1 MHPDPIPDPIPDP
14 LPTSPAAERNKG
26 PILAVLQRLLP
37 PAARVLELAS
47 GTGQHAAHFAAAQP
61 QWHWQPSDGDAAAL
75 PTIARRCAH
84 LPNVAAPLHLDLLAG
99 EVNGAGGRRPE
110 AEPAPEAGLPTGPFD
125 ALYAANVLHISPWA
139 TTPALMRLA
148 AAHLRAGGRLVVYGP
163 FEVEGEPLAPSNRAF
178 DADLR
183 ARDARWGLRRLGDVQ
198 AEAARAGLVFEE
210 RVAMPANNLMLVW
223 RRSAAPAEP

>member
-1 MHPDPIPDPIPDP
+1 MHPDPMPDP

-61 QWHWQPSDGDAAAL
+61 QWLWQPSDGDAAAL
-75 PTIARRCAH
+75 PTIAQRCAAC
-84 LPNVAAPLHLDLLAG
+84 PNVAAPLHLDLLAG
-99 EVNGAGGRRPE
+99 EVSGAGGRGPAVEAAAAPVPE
-110 AEPAPEAGLPTGPFD
+110 PPTGPFD
-125 ALYAANVLHISPWA
+125 ALYAANLLHISPWP

-148 AAHLRAGGRLVVYGP
+148 AARLRAGGRLVVYGP
-163 FEVEGEPLAPSNRAF
+163 FEADGEPLAPSNRAF

-183 ARDARWGLRRLGDVQ
+183 ARDARWGLRRLGDAQ